1 MLVHIVDDSKSIR
14 DFIAGCVGALGHQVS
29 FSENG
34 EQALEHVQSQAVDL
48 LMMDVEMPGMG
59 GFETTKKIRE
69 IKQDDWFPIV
79 FITSKSDDDSYTQ
92 GILAG
97 GDAYL
102 SKPIE
107 PLRLQL
113 QFTAMERIYM
123 MRQKLKQAEDQ
134 VKETNKKLLKMAMFD
149 ELTGLAN
156 RRNFDDT
163 LEREYKLA
171 KRKKN
176 PLSVIICDIDFFKIY
191 NDSYGHQKG
200 DECLAI
206 VAKAIGSVPSRP
218 TDLACRY
225 GGEEFTLVLP
235 NTDLTGGSQVAERL
249 RLAVW
254 NTNIPHEG
262 SKIETRVTLSVGL
275 STYNGQFKSEDAIT
289 KAADEALYR
298 AKEKGR
304 NRVEYT

>member
-14 DFIAGCVGALGHQVS
+14 EFIAGCVAALGHQVS

-34 EQALEHVQSQAVDL
+34 EQALQHVNTQAVDL
-48 LMMDVEMPGMG
+48 MMMDVEMPGMD

-69 IKQDDWFPIV
+69 LKQDDWFPIV
-79 FITSKSDDDSYTQ
+79 FITAKTDNDSYTQ

-102 SKPIE
+102 PKPID

-123 MRQKLKQAEDQ
+123 MRQKLKQAEEKI
-134 VKETNKKLLKMAMFD
+134 KETNKTLLQMAMFD
-149 ELTGLAN
+149 DLTGLAN
-156 RRNFDDT
+156 RRNFDET

-171 KRKKN
+171 KREKN

-191 NDSYGHQKG
+191 NDSYGHQQG
-200 DECLAI
+200 DECLKT
-206 VAKAIGSVPSRP
+206 VAKAIGSVPQRP
-218 TDLACRY
+218 TDLTCRY
-225 GGEEFTLVLP
+225 GGEEFTVILP
-235 NTDLTGGSQVAERL
+235 QTDLRGGSKVAEKL

-254 NTNIPHEG
+254 DANLPHNG
-262 SKIETRVTLSVGL
+262 SKIESQVTLSVGL
-275 STYNGQFKSEDAIT
+275 ATYTGQYKIEDEIT
-289 KAADEALYR
+289 KAADDALYR
-298 AKEKGR
+298 AKDGGR
-304 NRVEYT
+304 NRVETA